1 MADKTSGVK
10 ETAVRDELGRV
21 LSSSEFAQSES
32 LKRFLRHV
40 VESTLDGRDAELKE
54 TILGATVFD
63 RGDDYDPRLDP
74 IVRVQATRL
83 RSKLRGY
90 YHDKG
95 PNDDVVIEL
104 PKGSYV
110 PVFSRQEDAVQD
122 GASSAPKGIGIA
134 LVAVAAACVIALVVR
149 SFWPVWSGS
158 ETDVQSLVVL
168 PFTDMSPNGVYGYY
182 GDGFAEEI
190 TTTLASVEGLHV
202 VPRTTA
208 FAFRDHELG
217 AVGED
222 LQVDAVLQGSVR
234 KSGDTLRIA
243 AQLIRANDGRQI
255 WNESYEEADDSAF
268 QVQEGIA
275 RSVAAAIEKELGVFE
290 SPTPLPEAY
299 EEYLKGRYELSLTTP
314 ASVNRAILLFESAIE
329 ADPDYASAHAGLVQ
343 AYVVNVLWGF
353 AAPNETRE
361 LAREATELALALDD
375 GDHEEALAAA
385 AAYELI
391 YEWDMERAQE
401 LLDRAADAGIRSEAI
416 HTMQGLLFTAQHR
429 LDEAQAE
436 LEKSI
441 EIAPNVP
448 FVHYLSASVAFYS
461 GRDADAFATLD
472 AIREWAPDY
481 ILVPALVSKIR
492 LRQGETEQA
501 ADAIE
506 EFERV
511 ASDTP
516 FELTLRAVFDAHT
529 GRELEARASI
539 ETLRQS
545 AGYVPP
551 AFIARVLVA
560 LGDNDAALDE
570 LERAARERSLPVLS
584 LASDPDF
591 DPLRGDERFAALL
604 QEIGVR

>member
-1 MADKTSGVK
+1 MSGIISSIRGTQVDVVLHLVDRDAVRELTFAITLELVK
-10 ETAVRDELGRV
+10 EFVELSARAPSEIGGVDFLNVLFEFPPEPLQLHHFPVISKRCGR
-21 LSSSEFAQSES
+21 
-32 LKRFLRHV
+32 
-40 VESTLDGRDAELKE
+40 
-54 TILGATVFD
+54 
-63 RGDDYDPRLDP
+63 
-74 IVRVQATRL
+74 
-83 RSKLRGY
+83 
-90 YHDKG
+90 
-95 PNDDVVIEL
+95 
-104 PKGSYV
+104 
-110 PVFSRQEDAVQD
+110 
-122 GASSAPKGIGIA
+122 
-134 LVAVAAACVIALVVR
+134 
-149 SFWPVWSGS
+149 
-158 ETDVQSLVVL
+158 
-168 PFTDMSPNGVYGYY
+168 MSPNGDYGYY
-182 GDGFAEEI
+182 GDGLAEEI

-243 AQLIRANDGRQI
+243 AQLIRASDGRQI

-275 RSVAAAIEKELGVFE
+275 RSVATAIEKELGVSE

-299 EEYLKGRYELSLTTP
+299 EEYLKGRYELSRTTP

-361 LAREATELALALDD
+361 LAREATELALALDE

-391 YEWDMERAQE
+391 YEWDMEPTQE

-441 EIAPNVP
+441 EIAPNV
-448 FVHYLSASVAFYS
+448 
-461 GRDADAFATLD
+461 
-472 AIREWAPDY
+472 
-481 ILVPALVSKIR
+481 
-492 LRQGETEQA
+492 
-501 ADAIE
+501 
-506 EFERV
+506 
-511 ASDTP
+511 
-516 FELTLRAVFDAHT
+516 
-529 GRELEARASI
+529 
-539 ETLRQS
+539 
-545 AGYVPP
+545 
-551 AFIARVLVA
+551 
-560 LGDNDAALDE
+560 
-570 LERAARERSLPVLS
+570 
-584 LASDPDF
+584 
-591 DPLRGDERFAALL
+591 LL
-604 QEIGVR
+604 QEVGVR

>member
-1 MADKTSGVK
+1 MADKIAGVS

-21 LSSSEFAQSES
+21 LASSEFAQAES

-54 TILGATVFD
+54 TILGATVFE

-110 PVFSRQEDAVQD
+110 PVFRVQEEAAQET
-122 GASSAPKGIGIA
+122 ASPAPKGVGIA
-134 LVAVAAACVIALVVR
+134 LVGVAAVCVIALVVA
-149 SFWPVWSGS
+149 SFWRGG
-158 ETDVQSLVVL
+158 ETGVQSLVVL
-168 PFTDMSPNGVYGYY
+168 PFTDMSPDGDYGYY
-182 GDGFAEEI
+182 GDGLAEEI
-190 TTTLASVEGLHV
+190 TTTLAGVDGLRV

-208 FAFRDHELG
+208 FAFRGHELG

-234 KSGDTLRIA
+234 KSGDTLRIS
-243 AQLIRANDGRQI
+243 AQLIRARDGGQI
-255 WNESYEEADDSAF
+255 WNESYEQADGDAF
-268 QVQEGIA
+268 SVQEGIA
-275 RSVAAAIEKELGVFE
+275 RSVARAIEKELGVSDTE
-290 SPTPLPEAY
+290 APVPEAY
-299 EEYLKGRYELSLTTP
+299 EEYLKGRYELSRTTP

-329 ADPDYASAHAGLVQ
+329 LDPDYASAHAGLVQ
-343 AYVVNVLWGF
+343 SYVVNVLWGF
-353 AAPNETRE
+353 AAPSETRE
-361 LAREATELALALDD
+361 LAREATDLALALD

-385 AAYELI
+385 AAYQLI
-391 YEWDMERAQE
+391 YEWDMERARE
-401 LLDRAADAGIRSEAI
+401 ILERGADAGIRSSAI
-416 HTMQGLLFTAQHR
+416 HTMQGLLFMAQNR

-436 LEKSI
+436 LKESI
-441 EIAPNVP
+441 ELAPNVP
-448 FVHYLSASVAFYS
+448 FVHYLSASAAFYS
-461 GRDADAFATLD
+461 GRDVEALQTLD
-472 AIREWAPDY
+472 AIRAWAPDY

-492 LRQGETEQA
+492 LRQGATEQA
-501 ADAIE
+501 SDALE
-506 EFERV
+506 EFERL
-511 ASDTP
+511 AGDTP

-529 GRELEARASI
+529 GRESPARASV

-570 LERAARERSLPVLS
+570 LERAARGRSLPVLS

-591 DPLRGDERFAALL
+591 DPLRGDVRFTALL
-604 QEIGVR
+604 EVIGVR